1 MRYKCS
7 CCENYTLKEES
18 DEVCQVCYWQEDIV
32 QREDPDFEGGANEE
46 SLNQARK
53 NYSTFGAFNRE
64 FIDKVRKPL
73 YGELPENNQ

>member
-7 CCENYTLKEES
+7 CCGNYTLREES
-18 DEVCQVCYWQEDIV
+18 DVVCQVCYWQEDIV

-53 NYSTFGAFNRE
+53 NYNIWGAYNADFV
-64 FIDKVRKPL
+64 DKVRKPSHE
-73 YGELPENNQ
+73 ELPENNI